1 MTITC
6 FKKAGR
12 QVQPTKLLLMRF
24 VAHRT
29 LTMVEPGLVGWLV
42 GAVGLADLS
51 SAWKWMSCTTQG
63 EGVTNTC

>member
-1 MTITC
+1 MKVAQPPNQREEHGCKQEKTMTITC

-29 LTMVEPGLVGWLV
+29 LTMVEPGLVGRLV
-42 GAVGLADLS
+42 GGWVQLG
-51 SAWKWMSCTTQG
+51 
-63 EGVTNTC
+63 